1 MLKIQVLGSGM
12 IPRLNVIAP
21 RKEPFMADLNWITLI
36 LSTPGLEINYINPMD
51 NSIHGLDRTN
61 FREVYEKFENV
72 DYDHSKKLDLP
83 EEPQQAPVVPEEKF
97 ESAAPDT
104 VRAQETGMVEEKT
117 EEFSMQPII
126 EPEKNEEVVEEKE
139 DEFEMAPI
147 SNESNNQNYNNGGK
161 KKNKHNR

>member
-36 LSTPGLEINYINPMD
+36 LSTPGLEINYIDPTTD
-51 NSIHGLDRTN
+51 SIQSLNRAN
-61 FREVYEKFENV
+61 FREIYEKFENAS
-72 DYDHSKKLDLP
+72 YDHSKKINLP
-83 EEPQQAPVVPEEKF
+83 NIPQQAPVVPDQKF
-97 ESAAPDT
+97 ETS
-104 VRAQETGMVEEKT
+104 AQEPEKVEEKN
-117 EEFSMQPII
+117 EDFSMHPIM
-126 EPEKNEEVVEEKE
+126 EEEKVEEISEEK
-139 DEFEMAPI
+139 DEFEMSPI